1 MAHPA
6 FAPRS
11 ETSALTRLALV
22 ELGGAV
28 DGIGS
33 IHRAVSDRIFAGV
46 RLGVGPSVRPIK
58 RVHDTITD
66 VVYRTVSGSAKA
78 GGEAAGY
85 LLDAGYT
92 ETIRPSDTLRG
103 GSWLAV
109 LQGLRGDALEQERS
123 PLATP
128 ISIRVDGKSIAPESA
143 ALAQAFP
150 TATGRVVVF
159 LHGLMESER
168 AWRLG
173 GRPTYG
179 ERLARDLDA
188 TAVEIRYNTGRH
200 ISDNGASL
208 SELLGE
214 LVRNWPVEVD
224 QLALVGHSMGGLVSR
239 SATYQAALADE
250 FWVRRVHHIVC
261 LGSPHYGAPLEQLVH
276 YASAA
281 LQVLPESRPLGKLLR
296 RRSSGIRDLR
306 HGSLVD
312 EDWRDR
318 DADAL
323 FAAACREVPLLDGAM
338 HCFVSA
344 AIVASERNP
353 LGRLVGDGL
362 VLTPSA
368 SGRTRRKRIGFR
380 EEDGVHVPS
389 ANHFTLLNNDV
400 VYERLRGWLSDA
412 PILRNSPA

>member
-6 FAPRS
+6 FGPRS

-28 DGIGS
+28 DGIGK
-33 IHRAVSDRIFAGV
+33 IHRALSDHIFAGV
-46 RLGVGPSVRPIK
+46 RLGVGPSVKPIK
-58 RVHDTITD
+58 LVHDTITD
-66 VVYRTVSGSAKA
+66 VVYRSVSGSAKA
-78 GGEAAGY
+78 GGGAAGY

-103 GSWLAV
+103 AGLLAV
-109 LQGLRGDALEQERS
+109 LQGLRGDALEEERS

-128 ISIRVDGKSIAPESA
+128 MSIRIDGKPVAVEPV

-150 TATGRVVVF
+150 AATGRVVVF

-179 ERLARDLDA
+179 ERLTRDLGA
-188 TAVEIRYNTGRH
+188 TAVEIRFNTGRH
-200 ISDNGASL
+200 ISENGASL
-208 SELLGE
+208 SQLLAE

-239 SATYQAALADE
+239 SACHQAALADE
-250 FWVRRVHHIVC
+250 FWVRRVHHVVC
-261 LGSPHYGAPLEQLVH
+261 LGSPHYGAPLEQIVH

-281 LQVLPESRPLGKLLR
+281 LQVVPESRPIGRLLR

-312 EDWRDR
+312 EDWRDC

-323 FAAACREVPLLDGAM
+323 FAAACREVPLLEGAM

-344 AIVASERNP
+344 GLVASERNP

-368 SGRTRRKRIGFR
+368 SGRTRSKRIGFR

-400 VYERLRGWLSDA
+400 VYDHLREWLSSP
-412 PILRNSPA
+412 PILQN